1 MSSVLILNQ
10 KGIIGPS
17 DMTNLRLLVEYCPPQ
32 KSKVD
37 GIFCGIELL
46 MRDFK
51 YEGENMGERL
61 NEMTLFKER
70 IFNTKEKGLKNV

>member
-37 GIFCGIELL
+37 GIFCGIEIL
-46 MRDFK
+46 MRDYK
-51 YEGENMGERL
+51 YESDEIEEQL
-61 NEMTLFKER
+61 CEMSKFKNKL
-70 IFNTKEKGLKNV
+70 FNTKEKGLKNV